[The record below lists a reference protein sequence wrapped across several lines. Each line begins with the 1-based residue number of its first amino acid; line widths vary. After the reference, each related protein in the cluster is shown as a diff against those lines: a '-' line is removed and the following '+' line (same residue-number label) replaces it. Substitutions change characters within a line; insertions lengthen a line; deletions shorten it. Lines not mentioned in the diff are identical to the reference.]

1 MRAAAD
7 GRARTVMAG
16 TVDGGYDVIAVGR
29 SSIDL
34 YAHEIG
40 CAIADVRSFDAYVG
54 GCATNV
60 SVGTR
65 RLGLRSLLLTAVGD
79 DQVGDFVLASLAR
92 EGVDTRFIPRKRG
105 RRTSAVILTIQPPD
119 SFPLTFY
126 RDNCADRALTAD
138 DVAQAPIA
146 EGRVVFVTGTGLSH
160 EPGRHATRT
169 AAATA
174 RAAGVPVVVDIDYR
188 PDQWENVDAFAR
200 EMQNLLRTATLA
212 IGTEE
217 EIAAAANTTD
227 AGDAVE
233 VLLSTGVGALVVKRG
248 ARGATIC
255 QPRRGPID
263 VAPFPIEVLN
273 VLGAGDAFAS
283 GVLYGYLQGWPLER
297 AVRLGNACG
306 AIIVTRHGCANFMPT
321 LDEVAAFLA
330 ARGEAAI

>member
-1 MRAAAD
+1 MTTSRAPHAW
-7 GRARTVMAG
+7 
-16 TVDGGYDVIAVGR
+16 DVIAVGR

-40 CAIADVRSFDAYVG
+40 CSIADVRSFDAYLG
-54 GCATNV
+54 GCPTNV

-65 RLGLRSLLLTAVGD
+65 HLGLRSLLLTAVGD
-79 DQVGDFVLASLAR
+79 DQVGEFIVASLDR
-92 EGVDTRFIPRKRG
+92 EGVETRFIPRKRG

-126 RDNCADRALTAD
+126 RDNCADRALTPD
-138 DVAQAPIA
+138 DVACAPIA
-146 EGRVVFVTGTGLSH
+146 DSRVVFVTGTGLSH
-160 EPGRHATRT
+160 EPGRQATRT

-174 RAAGVPVVVDIDYR
+174 RAAGVPVVVDVDYR
-188 PDQWENVDAFAR
+188 PDQWESAEAFAS
-200 EMQNLLRTATLA
+200 EVQPLLRSATIA

-217 EIAAAANTTD
+217 EIAAAAT
-227 AGDAVE
+227 AGGSCDAVGA
-233 VLLSTGVGALVVKRG
+233 LLATGIRALVVKRG

-255 QPRRGPID
+255 GPGAAPVD
-263 VAPFPIEVLN
+263 VAPFPVDVLN

-283 GVLYGYLQGWPLER
+283 GFLYGYLQGWPLDR
-297 AVRLGNACG
+297 AARLGNACG